1 MPASSIFRKDT
12 PGDKYDLIGGRVE
25 KNYYER
31 WYAEQQRLRESL
43 LAVVMVQMEARA
55 SADTAVSIP
64 TDASSTYTGVL
75 TQPMAA
81 MAVGDPVPVVFGRR
95 RTGGTGG
102 TGGVFVQPR
111 ATEVAISNTA
121 TTYSVSWHCV
131 LSEGELPGVQVRDV
145 RNGTTRDGAFSQRF
159 GGRAGDWFAGNRT
172 VPQAGQQ
179 LPAFPLQCGGG
190 GDYEG
195 VSTIEFRNTYP
206 VGSDRW
212 SQSWNVFCRGGIII
226 SRGRLTDSVVGPS
239 DNLCDLIIWALV
251 ASGRM
256 SESDIDLPTMAA
268 TAAFL
273 EAYDL
278 HCNAEFRELASLPEF
293 LTSILPFF
301 LLRETMI
308 DGKYAVIPLL
318 PVNADG
324 TIRTDVDP
332 EFMLTEQSIAPGS
345 YSENYPDA
353 GLRGELEIVAT
364 YRQQTSDVEPPLV
377 CTLQPFGRQGEAN
390 PARETIA
397 MEGFAT
403 NRVHPAMVA
412 GYRLAERKYGGRTAS
427 ITLVAGDQTGFTRP
441 GQICQ
446 ISFNVVSDYEPPSF
460 VSGYWMIDSVARA
473 IDGSETLQLREVPV
487 DDQGNNIVALQVLA
501 ARDLAGDAVF
511 PYPVIGGADVAG
523 RSTDTSVP
531 PQIFNPSI
539 VPFSRGGGQTGSPSL
554 FVSGGGGGRVE
565 MPPPRPPRQPKP
577 PGPEEPLGPVLT
589 GPVTRADGPPSTT
602 RGDRGNPAERVGKP
616 QICKHKLRISF
627 EIRHKDD
634 PSVVVYYAPGF
645 GQQTFNV
652 VLSWPDLKITGTTP
666 NQSGTTY
673 IYSCSFS
680 VGWAIDATDLSKGFT
695 NTDRVSITLFGVNSE
710 LDVHYIL
717 FGNTVCWDRNG
728 QPGPADQ
735 MV

>member
-1 MPASSIFRKDT
+1 MPSSSIKPFAGKPRYT
-12 PGDKYDLIGGRVE
+12 YDLPGFRADGVLQSPAELFGPWGGIE
-25 KNYYER
+25 GFI
-31 WYAEQQRLRESL
+31 QRQ
-43 LAVVMVQMEARA
+43 AAATQARA
-55 SADTAVSIP
+55 AADTAVSIP
-64 TDASSTYTGVL
+64 TDASSTYSGVL

-81 MAVGDPVPVVFGRR
+81 MAAGDPVPVVFGRR
-95 RTGGTGG
+95 RNGG

-121 TTYSVSWHCV
+121 TTYSVAWHCV
-131 LSEGELPGVQVRDV
+131 LSQGEIPGVQVRDV

-159 GGRAGDWFAGNRT
+159 GGRAGDWFPGNRT
-172 VPQAGQQ
+172 VAQAGQQ

-190 GDYEG
+190 GDYDG
-195 VSTIEFRNTYP
+195 VTTIEFRNTYP

-226 SRGRLTDSVVGPS
+226 SRGRLVDSLVGPS

-256 SESDIDLPTMAA
+256 TEGDIDLPTMAA

-273 EAYDL
+273 EAHDL

-318 PVNADG
+318 PVNANG

-332 EFMLTEQSIAPGS
+332 DFMFTEQAIAPGS

-412 GYRLAERKYGGRTAS
+412 GYRLAERTYGGRTAS
-427 ITLVAGDQTGFTRP
+427 ITLVAGDQTGLTRP

-487 DDQGNNIVALQVLA
+487 DAEGNNILAQQVLA
-501 ARDLAGDAVF
+501 ARDLAGNAVF
-511 PYPVIGGADVAG
+511 PYPVIGSADVAG
-523 RSTDTSVP
+523 RSADTSVP
-531 PQIFNPSI
+531 AQTSNPSI
-539 VPFSRGGGQTGSPSL
+539 VPFSRGGGQTGSPSA
-554 FVSGGGGGRVE
+554 FVAGGGGGRVD
-565 MPPPRPPRQPKP
+565 MPPSAPPSEPEP
-577 PGPEEPLGPVLT
+577 PGPGDGGAIAT
-589 GPVTRADGPPSTT
+589 GPVIRAGGRPRTT
-602 RGDRGNPAERVGKP
+602 RSDRGNSAERLDRP
-616 QICKHKLRISF
+616 SDCTISYVILAT
-627 EIRHKDD
+627 IREVNN
-634 PSVVVYYAPGF
+634 PSVVASSPLLLIAPQNLNILRTMPQLELYETNTQGNDVVYLYTVNFWAARAEDPLDYA
-645 GQQTFNV
+645 
-652 VLSWPDLKITGTTP
+652 S
-666 NQSGTTY
+666 
-673 IYSCSFS
+673 
-680 VGWAIDATDLSKGFT
+680 GFT
-695 NTDRVSITLFGVNSE
+695 NETYVSYVLFGVGTE
-710 LDVHYIL
+710 LFV
-717 FGNTVCWDRNG
+717 NG
-728 QPGPADQ
+728 QVLGIPRCIGKDGK
-735 MV
+735 VI